1 MGRPAIW
8 LVVLLLGWTATTAL
22 WIQREAAPPLWDQA
36 DYLQRSE
43 VIAAHL
49 RAGELGLLLDVLLHT
64 GARSSFVA
72 LLPQAFYALLGHSP
86 RTALLVNLV
95 AMPVL
100 LGSVY
105 AMARHLLGPA
115 AGILAAFF
123 TAMSPLVFGLSR
135 QFLTDFPLATA
146 VALSYA
152 LLFASAY
159 LTRSGWTWCLGVVLA
174 AGLLLKVTFPLF
186 VAGGLGLVV
195 AIRLLAGPASRQLL
209 PLDLFR
215 LTLPVLVVAGPW
227 YIVNLRGILWFSEY
241 AAFGSAAQYYGLG
254 PVLAPSTIWRYSGML
269 GLQAFS
275 PLLVLLGVALVA
287 AAALGGAWR
296 YLLRRLR
303 APEPL
308 AVALWGGLPLLALT
322 LSYNKDMRYL
332 LPAIPAFAVG
342 LAALVQAQPRWVGGA
357 LLSLLTPALVV
368 QFLLL
373 SFVPSE
379 ALARSRLLAA
389 TLLPV
394 RSLYT
399 QPPRPEAWP
408 VEQVVATVAGQEP
421 MPGAV
426 VALLANHGA
435 LHPNLLNYVAWQQGY
450 RHLWFYA
457 CNHHSPTYSLRECLT
472 AIASADLVLAKT
484 GDAGPAYATRF
495 SPEIR
500 RLLDQGSLPF
510 RRLPQTIRLPDG
522 SEILLYQA
530 TGPRRPAPLDGLPG
544 TGGR

>member
-357 LLSLLTPALVV
+357 LLSLLTSVPAAVVCPERGPGPLPAPGCHAPAGPQPLHAASSPGGLAGRAGGGDCRRTGANAWSRRRAAREPWGAPPQPAQLCGLAAGVSPPLVLCV
-368 QFLLL
+368 QSPF
-373 SFVPSE
+373 
-379 ALARSRLLAA
+379 AHLLAA
-389 TLLPV
+389 GVSDGHRQRRPG
-394 RSLYT
+394 
-399 QPPRPEAWP
+399 PRQDRGCRPRLRH
-408 VEQVVATVAGQEP
+408 
-421 MPGAV
+421 
-426 VALLANHGA
+426 ALLARDPPPPRSGE
-435 LHPNLLNYVAWQQGY
+435 PPV
-450 RHLWFYA
+450 
-457 CNHHSPTYSLRECLT
+457 SPP
-472 AIASADLVLAKT
+472 AAD
-484 GDAGPAYATRF
+484 D
-495 SPEIR
+495 
-500 RLLDQGSLPF
+500 
-510 RRLPQTIRLPDG
+510 
-522 SEILLYQA
+522 
-530 TGPRRPAPLDGLPG
+530 PAP
-544 TGGR
+544 GRK